1 MSEVSVGSERIRT
14 RAESA
19 AIGLTAGCLL
29 VFFCL
34 TLLIDT
40 RFVQTADES
49 LVLATRLSGNT
60 ATPVGPAWL
69 AELARDVTAL
79 GGYLVLTLITVFVW
93 LFLRFERTK
102 VMANRFVVTVTG
114 GYFLNV
120 LLKTV
125 IARPRPDVV
134 PFLTQIHSLSFPS
147 GHAMMSTVVFLT
159 LGIMLSEV
167 ATRRAVRALVI
178 ASPVVIAAA
187 VSLTRVYL
195 GVHFPT
201 DVVAGLCC
209 GIAWTLG
216 CWLFWRRRDS
226 NREWI
231 HAAKTDSDRSATG

>member
-1 MSEVSVGSERIRT
+1 MSEVSPRPEKKRT
-14 RAESA
+14 RGESA
-19 AIGLTAGCLL
+19 AICLTAGCLL

-40 RFVQTADES
+40 RFVQAADES
-49 LVLATRLSGNT
+49 LVLAARVPGNT

-79 GGYLVLTLITVFVW
+79 GGYLALTLITVFVW

-102 VMANRFVVTVTG
+102 VTANRFVVTVTG

-134 PFLTQIHSLSFPS
+134 PFLTHINSPSFPS

-159 LGIMLSEV
+159 LGLMLSEI
-167 ATRRAVRALVI
+167 ATRRAVRALAI
-178 ASPVVIAAA
+178 ASPLVIAAA

-195 GVHFPT
+195 GVHFPS

-209 GIAWTLG
+209 GVAWTLG

-226 NREWI
+226 PNE
-231 HAAKTDSDRSATG
+231 